1 MFGPHGEHADSSRK
15 QTNECTNET
24 RAASEQP
31 RDDSGDEQEEDE
43 RESLCIVERHKIITK
58 NSHTGEKIGIRRI
71 IKGGVEKLGCL
82 AISIVASAAASAI
95 A

>member
-1 MFGPHGEHADSSRK
+1 LYHGTP
-15 QTNECTNET
+15 QNNNE
-24 RAASEQP
+24 
-31 RDDSGDEQEEDE
+31 
-43 RESLCIVERHKIITK
+43 
-58 NSHTGEKIGIRRI
+58 NSHSGEKIGIRRI